1 MPTRVSIEGSM
12 ALALAAKVAKVD
24 VVAAYPITPQTHVIE
39 YLSEFVA
46 NGEMDAECINVESE
60 HSAMSACIGASATG
74 ARVFTATSSQ
84 GLALMHE
91 LLFIASGSRFPIVMG
106 VANRALSSPISI
118 WCDHGDTMAE
128 RDSGWIQ
135 IYTES
140 CQEIFDSALQAFKI
154 SENREVLLP
163 TMVCFDGFYLSHIVE
178 PAFVLDESEVGKF
191 LPPFEPK
198 YVLDPEKPLTMGGVG
213 PPSYYYE
220 FRRQQEEA
228 MAQALKV
235 IKEVCEEYGSLFGR
249 KYDLL
254 EEYRCDD
261 ADVLLVTIGSMTGNA
276 RVAIDRL
283 RADGQKV
290 GLIKLRVYRPF
301 PREAIR
307 AAIKSSKVVAVV
319 ERAFGPGA
327 YGGPV
332 FNEIR
337 ATMYEG
343 KEKPIINSY
352 IVGLGGRDVA
362 VEDLTEISKRALA
375 IAKTGDAGESY
386 EFYGVRE

>member
-1 MPTRVSIEGSM
+1 MPARVSIEGSM

-39 YLSEFVA
+39 YLSEFA
-46 NGEMDAECINVESE
+46 AKGELDAECINVESE

-163 TMVCFDGFYLSHIVE
+163 TMVCFDGFFLSHIVE
-178 PAFVLDESEVGKF
+178 PAVVLDESEVGNF
-191 LPPFEPK
+191 LPPFEPR

-213 PPSYYYE
+213 PPQYYYE

-228 MAQALKV
+228 MAKALRV
-235 IKEVCEEYGSLFGR
+235 IKEVCEEYGTLFGR
-249 KYDLL
+249 RYDLL
-254 EEYRCDD
+254 EEYRCYD
-261 ADVLLVTIGSMTGNA
+261 ADLLLVTIGSMTGNA

-319 ERAFGPGA
+319 ERAFGPGS

-337 ATMYEG
+337 ATMYEE
-343 KEKPIINSY
+343 KERPIINSY
-352 IVGLGGRDVA
+352 IVGLGGRDVT
-362 VEDLTEISKRALA
+362 VEDLIEISKKALA
-375 IAKTGDAGESY
+375 IAKTGYAGYGY